1 MLFPKTFSL
10 GVYFLPGNVM
20 FVFFLVIRFKEQ
32 RSEFCY
38 SHCYK
43 SGKKYSILGSGGWRK
58 SLLEYSH
65 WMFLQSASLTSVCY
79 CFDIVFL
86 FFSFSNI
93 SKKAHYVLSTVWII
107 CCKESTLVLLSYP
120 PLHSSWMRKK
130 EWEWQ
135 REECLAKN
143 IEHFYR

>member
-1 MLFPKTFSL
+1 MYSTAHTVINLEKNT
-10 GVYFLPGNVM
+10 
-20 FVFFLVIRFKEQ
+20 VFWKVEEEKFARI
-32 RSEFCY
+32 
-38 SHCYK
+38 
-43 SGKKYSILGSGGWRK
+43 K
-58 SLLEYSH
+58 SLNVFAERNINIYLLLFWH
-65 WMFLQSASLTSVCY
+65 CFLS
-79 CFDIVFL
+79 
-86 FFSFSNI
+86 FSFSNI